1 MNISIEHVTK
11 KIKDATVLKDIC
23 LEMKGGTVYGLQ
35 GKNGSGKTMLMRA
48 ISGLIRPTSGRIVIN
63 GEQLHKNISI
73 PRSIGL
79 LLENPSLLPEYDA
92 SQNLKLLAKMQ
103 GGVPEEEIRQLIRDV
118 GLDDAGHKKVEKYS
132 LGMKQRLGIA
142 AAILGSPDII
152 LLDEPIN
159 AIDGEGVEEIR
170 SLILSLKNEK
180 RIIIVACHDKEEM
193 NLLADEIVHLRDGR
207 IEGQENGVA
216 DAVRQVLNYY
226 KVRNP
231 GTLLDHWL
239 IMTAGTQPYQPN
251 TLHSYKFPTIW
262 LIMQAFMLLVVNGY
276 TSGDLEEHGSVMIVK
291 SRSRAGWWLSKC
303 VWCMFSTLLAY
314 VIYYIPMF
322 LIFAWRGIP
331 MKMHLTKRLVTT
343 SVEGFLNWKTADVC
357 AVVLFI
363 PVAVMMFLCLLQML
377 LEVVWSPA
385 VAIILLLVIQGISA
399 YKQSVFLWGNWGIP
413 VRMLKTPIG
422 YIGNLRCSIAGIIV
436 CIVIGTILFKR
447 RDLLFKE

>member
-103 GGVPEEEIRQLIRDV
+103 GGVPEDEIRQLIRDV
-118 GLDDAGHKKVEKYS
+118 GLEDAGHKKVEKYS

-170 SLILSLKNEK
+170 SHILSLKNEK

-207 IEGQENGVA
+207 IEGQENGGA
-216 DAVRQVLNYY
+216 A
-226 KVRNP
+226 
-231 GTLLDHWL
+231 
-239 IMTAGTQPYQPN
+239 
-251 TLHSYKFPTIW
+251 
-262 LIMQAFMLLVVNGY
+262 
-276 TSGDLEEHGSVMIVK
+276 
-291 SRSRAGWWLSKC
+291 
-303 VWCMFSTLLAY
+303 
-314 VIYYIPMF
+314 
-322 LIFAWRGIP
+322 
-331 MKMHLTKRLVTT
+331 
-343 SVEGFLNWKTADVC
+343 
-357 AVVLFI
+357 
-363 PVAVMMFLCLLQML
+363 
-377 LEVVWSPA
+377 
-385 VAIILLLVIQGISA
+385 
-399 YKQSVFLWGNWGIP
+399 
-413 VRMLKTPIG
+413 
-422 YIGNLRCSIAGIIV
+422 
-436 CIVIGTILFKR
+436 
-447 RDLLFKE
+447 

>member
-159 AIDGEGVEEIR
+159 AIDGEGVDEIR

-207 IEGQENGVA
+207 IEGQENGGA
-216 DAVRQVLNYY
+216 A
-226 KVRNP
+226 
-231 GTLLDHWL
+231 
-239 IMTAGTQPYQPN
+239 
-251 TLHSYKFPTIW
+251 
-262 LIMQAFMLLVVNGY
+262 
-276 TSGDLEEHGSVMIVK
+276 
-291 SRSRAGWWLSKC
+291 
-303 VWCMFSTLLAY
+303 
-314 VIYYIPMF
+314 
-322 LIFAWRGIP
+322 
-331 MKMHLTKRLVTT
+331 
-343 SVEGFLNWKTADVC
+343 
-357 AVVLFI
+357 
-363 PVAVMMFLCLLQML
+363 
-377 LEVVWSPA
+377 
-385 VAIILLLVIQGISA
+385 
-399 YKQSVFLWGNWGIP
+399 
-413 VRMLKTPIG
+413 
-422 YIGNLRCSIAGIIV
+422 
-436 CIVIGTILFKR
+436 
-447 RDLLFKE
+447 

>member
-23 LEMKGGTVYGLQ
+23 LERKGGTVYGLQ

-92 SQNLKLLAKMQ
+92 FQNLKLLAKMQ

-118 GLDDAGHKKVEKYS
+118 GLEDAGHKKVEKYS

-207 IEGQENGVA
+207 IEGQENGGA
-216 DAVRQVLNYY
+216 A
-226 KVRNP
+226 
-231 GTLLDHWL
+231 
-239 IMTAGTQPYQPN
+239 
-251 TLHSYKFPTIW
+251 
-262 LIMQAFMLLVVNGY
+262 
-276 TSGDLEEHGSVMIVK
+276 
-291 SRSRAGWWLSKC
+291 
-303 VWCMFSTLLAY
+303 
-314 VIYYIPMF
+314 
-322 LIFAWRGIP
+322 
-331 MKMHLTKRLVTT
+331 
-343 SVEGFLNWKTADVC
+343 
-357 AVVLFI
+357 
-363 PVAVMMFLCLLQML
+363 
-377 LEVVWSPA
+377 
-385 VAIILLLVIQGISA
+385 
-399 YKQSVFLWGNWGIP
+399 
-413 VRMLKTPIG
+413 
-422 YIGNLRCSIAGIIV
+422 
-436 CIVIGTILFKR
+436 
-447 RDLLFKE
+447 

>member
-11 KIKDATVLKDIC
+11 KIKNATVLKDIC
-23 LEMKGGTVYGLQ
+23 LEMKVGTVYGLQ

-118 GLDDAGHKKVEKYS
+118 GLEDAGHKKVEKYS

-207 IEGQENGVA
+207 IEGQENGGA
-216 DAVRQVLNYY
+216 A
-226 KVRNP
+226 
-231 GTLLDHWL
+231 
-239 IMTAGTQPYQPN
+239 
-251 TLHSYKFPTIW
+251 
-262 LIMQAFMLLVVNGY
+262 
-276 TSGDLEEHGSVMIVK
+276 
-291 SRSRAGWWLSKC
+291 
-303 VWCMFSTLLAY
+303 
-314 VIYYIPMF
+314 
-322 LIFAWRGIP
+322 
-331 MKMHLTKRLVTT
+331 
-343 SVEGFLNWKTADVC
+343 
-357 AVVLFI
+357 
-363 PVAVMMFLCLLQML
+363 
-377 LEVVWSPA
+377 
-385 VAIILLLVIQGISA
+385 
-399 YKQSVFLWGNWGIP
+399 
-413 VRMLKTPIG
+413 
-422 YIGNLRCSIAGIIV
+422 
-436 CIVIGTILFKR
+436 
-447 RDLLFKE
+447 

>member
-79 LLENPSLLPEYDA
+79 LLENPSPLPEYDA

-207 IEGQENGVA
+207 IEGQENGGA
-216 DAVRQVLNYY
+216 A
-226 KVRNP
+226 
-231 GTLLDHWL
+231 
-239 IMTAGTQPYQPN
+239 
-251 TLHSYKFPTIW
+251 
-262 LIMQAFMLLVVNGY
+262 
-276 TSGDLEEHGSVMIVK
+276 
-291 SRSRAGWWLSKC
+291 
-303 VWCMFSTLLAY
+303 
-314 VIYYIPMF
+314 
-322 LIFAWRGIP
+322 
-331 MKMHLTKRLVTT
+331 
-343 SVEGFLNWKTADVC
+343 
-357 AVVLFI
+357 
-363 PVAVMMFLCLLQML
+363 
-377 LEVVWSPA
+377 
-385 VAIILLLVIQGISA
+385 
-399 YKQSVFLWGNWGIP
+399 
-413 VRMLKTPIG
+413 
-422 YIGNLRCSIAGIIV
+422 
-436 CIVIGTILFKR
+436 
-447 RDLLFKE
+447 

>member
-142 AAILGSPDII
+142 AAILGSPAII

-207 IEGQENGVA
+207 IEGQENGGA
-216 DAVRQVLNYY
+216 A
-226 KVRNP
+226 
-231 GTLLDHWL
+231 
-239 IMTAGTQPYQPN
+239 
-251 TLHSYKFPTIW
+251 
-262 LIMQAFMLLVVNGY
+262 
-276 TSGDLEEHGSVMIVK
+276 
-291 SRSRAGWWLSKC
+291 
-303 VWCMFSTLLAY
+303 
-314 VIYYIPMF
+314 
-322 LIFAWRGIP
+322 
-331 MKMHLTKRLVTT
+331 
-343 SVEGFLNWKTADVC
+343 
-357 AVVLFI
+357 
-363 PVAVMMFLCLLQML
+363 
-377 LEVVWSPA
+377 
-385 VAIILLLVIQGISA
+385 
-399 YKQSVFLWGNWGIP
+399 
-413 VRMLKTPIG
+413 
-422 YIGNLRCSIAGIIV
+422 
-436 CIVIGTILFKR
+436 
-447 RDLLFKE
+447 

>member
-118 GLDDAGHKKVEKYS
+118 GLDDAGHKKGEKYS

-207 IEGQENGVA
+207 IEGQENGGA
-216 DAVRQVLNYY
+216 A
-226 KVRNP
+226 
-231 GTLLDHWL
+231 
-239 IMTAGTQPYQPN
+239 
-251 TLHSYKFPTIW
+251 
-262 LIMQAFMLLVVNGY
+262 
-276 TSGDLEEHGSVMIVK
+276 
-291 SRSRAGWWLSKC
+291 
-303 VWCMFSTLLAY
+303 
-314 VIYYIPMF
+314 
-322 LIFAWRGIP
+322 
-331 MKMHLTKRLVTT
+331 
-343 SVEGFLNWKTADVC
+343 
-357 AVVLFI
+357 
-363 PVAVMMFLCLLQML
+363 
-377 LEVVWSPA
+377 
-385 VAIILLLVIQGISA
+385 
-399 YKQSVFLWGNWGIP
+399 
-413 VRMLKTPIG
+413 
-422 YIGNLRCSIAGIIV
+422 
-436 CIVIGTILFKR
+436 
-447 RDLLFKE
+447 

>member
-1 MNISIEHVTK
+1 MNISIEPVTK

-103 GGVPEEEIRQLIRDV
+103 GGVPEDEIRQLIRDV
-118 GLDDAGHKKVEKYS
+118 GLEDAGHKKVEKYS

-142 AAILGSPDII
+142 ASILGSPDII

-207 IEGQENGVA
+207 IEGQENGGA
-216 DAVRQVLNYY
+216 A
-226 KVRNP
+226 
-231 GTLLDHWL
+231 
-239 IMTAGTQPYQPN
+239 
-251 TLHSYKFPTIW
+251 
-262 LIMQAFMLLVVNGY
+262 
-276 TSGDLEEHGSVMIVK
+276 
-291 SRSRAGWWLSKC
+291 
-303 VWCMFSTLLAY
+303 
-314 VIYYIPMF
+314 
-322 LIFAWRGIP
+322 
-331 MKMHLTKRLVTT
+331 
-343 SVEGFLNWKTADVC
+343 
-357 AVVLFI
+357 
-363 PVAVMMFLCLLQML
+363 
-377 LEVVWSPA
+377 
-385 VAIILLLVIQGISA
+385 
-399 YKQSVFLWGNWGIP
+399 
-413 VRMLKTPIG
+413 
-422 YIGNLRCSIAGIIV
+422 
-436 CIVIGTILFKR
+436 
-447 RDLLFKE
+447 

>member
-132 LGMKQRLGIA
+132 LGMKQKLGIA

-207 IEGQENGVA
+207 IEGQENGGA
-216 DAVRQVLNYY
+216 A
-226 KVRNP
+226 
-231 GTLLDHWL
+231 
-239 IMTAGTQPYQPN
+239 
-251 TLHSYKFPTIW
+251 
-262 LIMQAFMLLVVNGY
+262 
-276 TSGDLEEHGSVMIVK
+276 
-291 SRSRAGWWLSKC
+291 
-303 VWCMFSTLLAY
+303 
-314 VIYYIPMF
+314 
-322 LIFAWRGIP
+322 
-331 MKMHLTKRLVTT
+331 
-343 SVEGFLNWKTADVC
+343 
-357 AVVLFI
+357 
-363 PVAVMMFLCLLQML
+363 
-377 LEVVWSPA
+377 
-385 VAIILLLVIQGISA
+385 
-399 YKQSVFLWGNWGIP
+399 
-413 VRMLKTPIG
+413 
-422 YIGNLRCSIAGIIV
+422 
-436 CIVIGTILFKR
+436 
-447 RDLLFKE
+447 

>member
-92 SQNLKLLAKMQ
+92 FQNLKLLAKMQ

-118 GLDDAGHKKVEKYS
+118 GLEDAGHKKVEKYS

-142 AAILGSPDII
+142 AAILGSRDII

-207 IEGQENGVA
+207 IEGQENGGA
-216 DAVRQVLNYY
+216 A
-226 KVRNP
+226 
-231 GTLLDHWL
+231 
-239 IMTAGTQPYQPN
+239 
-251 TLHSYKFPTIW
+251 
-262 LIMQAFMLLVVNGY
+262 
-276 TSGDLEEHGSVMIVK
+276 
-291 SRSRAGWWLSKC
+291 
-303 VWCMFSTLLAY
+303 
-314 VIYYIPMF
+314 
-322 LIFAWRGIP
+322 
-331 MKMHLTKRLVTT
+331 
-343 SVEGFLNWKTADVC
+343 
-357 AVVLFI
+357 
-363 PVAVMMFLCLLQML
+363 
-377 LEVVWSPA
+377 
-385 VAIILLLVIQGISA
+385 
-399 YKQSVFLWGNWGIP
+399 
-413 VRMLKTPIG
+413 
-422 YIGNLRCSIAGIIV
+422 
-436 CIVIGTILFKR
+436 
-447 RDLLFKE
+447 

>member
-118 GLDDAGHKKVEKYS
+118 GLEDAGHKKVEKYS

-180 RIIIVACHDKEEM
+180 WIIIVACHDKEEM

-207 IEGQENGVA
+207 IEGQENGGA
-216 DAVRQVLNYY
+216 A
-226 KVRNP
+226 
-231 GTLLDHWL
+231 
-239 IMTAGTQPYQPN
+239 
-251 TLHSYKFPTIW
+251 
-262 LIMQAFMLLVVNGY
+262 
-276 TSGDLEEHGSVMIVK
+276 
-291 SRSRAGWWLSKC
+291 
-303 VWCMFSTLLAY
+303 
-314 VIYYIPMF
+314 
-322 LIFAWRGIP
+322 
-331 MKMHLTKRLVTT
+331 
-343 SVEGFLNWKTADVC
+343 
-357 AVVLFI
+357 
-363 PVAVMMFLCLLQML
+363 
-377 LEVVWSPA
+377 
-385 VAIILLLVIQGISA
+385 
-399 YKQSVFLWGNWGIP
+399 
-413 VRMLKTPIG
+413 
-422 YIGNLRCSIAGIIV
+422 
-436 CIVIGTILFKR
+436 
-447 RDLLFKE
+447 

>member
-92 SQNLKLLAKMQ
+92 SQNLKLLAKIQ

-207 IEGQENGVA
+207 IEGQENGGA
-216 DAVRQVLNYY
+216 A
-226 KVRNP
+226 
-231 GTLLDHWL
+231 
-239 IMTAGTQPYQPN
+239 
-251 TLHSYKFPTIW
+251 
-262 LIMQAFMLLVVNGY
+262 
-276 TSGDLEEHGSVMIVK
+276 
-291 SRSRAGWWLSKC
+291 
-303 VWCMFSTLLAY
+303 
-314 VIYYIPMF
+314 
-322 LIFAWRGIP
+322 
-331 MKMHLTKRLVTT
+331 
-343 SVEGFLNWKTADVC
+343 
-357 AVVLFI
+357 
-363 PVAVMMFLCLLQML
+363 
-377 LEVVWSPA
+377 
-385 VAIILLLVIQGISA
+385 
-399 YKQSVFLWGNWGIP
+399 
-413 VRMLKTPIG
+413 
-422 YIGNLRCSIAGIIV
+422 
-436 CIVIGTILFKR
+436 
-447 RDLLFKE
+447 

>member
-207 IEGQENGVA
+207 IEGQETGGA
-216 DAVRQVLNYY
+216 A
-226 KVRNP
+226 
-231 GTLLDHWL
+231 
-239 IMTAGTQPYQPN
+239 
-251 TLHSYKFPTIW
+251 
-262 LIMQAFMLLVVNGY
+262 
-276 TSGDLEEHGSVMIVK
+276 
-291 SRSRAGWWLSKC
+291 
-303 VWCMFSTLLAY
+303 
-314 VIYYIPMF
+314 
-322 LIFAWRGIP
+322 
-331 MKMHLTKRLVTT
+331 
-343 SVEGFLNWKTADVC
+343 
-357 AVVLFI
+357 
-363 PVAVMMFLCLLQML
+363 
-377 LEVVWSPA
+377 
-385 VAIILLLVIQGISA
+385 
-399 YKQSVFLWGNWGIP
+399 
-413 VRMLKTPIG
+413 
-422 YIGNLRCSIAGIIV
+422 
-436 CIVIGTILFKR
+436 
-447 RDLLFKE
+447 

>member
-11 KIKDATVLKDIC
+11 KIKNATVLKDIC
-23 LEMKGGTVYGLQ
+23 LEMKGGTVYDLQ

-118 GLDDAGHKKVEKYS
+118 GLEDAGHKKVEKYS

-207 IEGQENGVA
+207 IEGQENGGA
-216 DAVRQVLNYY
+216 A
-226 KVRNP
+226 
-231 GTLLDHWL
+231 
-239 IMTAGTQPYQPN
+239 
-251 TLHSYKFPTIW
+251 
-262 LIMQAFMLLVVNGY
+262 
-276 TSGDLEEHGSVMIVK
+276 
-291 SRSRAGWWLSKC
+291 
-303 VWCMFSTLLAY
+303 
-314 VIYYIPMF
+314 
-322 LIFAWRGIP
+322 
-331 MKMHLTKRLVTT
+331 
-343 SVEGFLNWKTADVC
+343 
-357 AVVLFI
+357 
-363 PVAVMMFLCLLQML
+363 
-377 LEVVWSPA
+377 
-385 VAIILLLVIQGISA
+385 
-399 YKQSVFLWGNWGIP
+399 
-413 VRMLKTPIG
+413 
-422 YIGNLRCSIAGIIV
+422 
-436 CIVIGTILFKR
+436 
-447 RDLLFKE
+447 

>member
-48 ISGLIRPTSGRIVIN
+48 ISGLIRPKSGRIVIN

-207 IEGQENGVA
+207 IEGQENGGA
-216 DAVRQVLNYY
+216 A
-226 KVRNP
+226 
-231 GTLLDHWL
+231 
-239 IMTAGTQPYQPN
+239 
-251 TLHSYKFPTIW
+251 
-262 LIMQAFMLLVVNGY
+262 
-276 TSGDLEEHGSVMIVK
+276 
-291 SRSRAGWWLSKC
+291 
-303 VWCMFSTLLAY
+303 
-314 VIYYIPMF
+314 
-322 LIFAWRGIP
+322 
-331 MKMHLTKRLVTT
+331 
-343 SVEGFLNWKTADVC
+343 
-357 AVVLFI
+357 
-363 PVAVMMFLCLLQML
+363 
-377 LEVVWSPA
+377 
-385 VAIILLLVIQGISA
+385 
-399 YKQSVFLWGNWGIP
+399 
-413 VRMLKTPIG
+413 
-422 YIGNLRCSIAGIIV
+422 
-436 CIVIGTILFKR
+436 
-447 RDLLFKE
+447 

>member
-48 ISGLIRPTSGRIVIN
+48 ISGTGSVPTSGRIVIN

-207 IEGQENGVA
+207 IEGQENGGA
-216 DAVRQVLNYY
+216 A
-226 KVRNP
+226 
-231 GTLLDHWL
+231 
-239 IMTAGTQPYQPN
+239 
-251 TLHSYKFPTIW
+251 
-262 LIMQAFMLLVVNGY
+262 
-276 TSGDLEEHGSVMIVK
+276 
-291 SRSRAGWWLSKC
+291 
-303 VWCMFSTLLAY
+303 
-314 VIYYIPMF
+314 
-322 LIFAWRGIP
+322 
-331 MKMHLTKRLVTT
+331 
-343 SVEGFLNWKTADVC
+343 
-357 AVVLFI
+357 
-363 PVAVMMFLCLLQML
+363 
-377 LEVVWSPA
+377 
-385 VAIILLLVIQGISA
+385 
-399 YKQSVFLWGNWGIP
+399 
-413 VRMLKTPIG
+413 
-422 YIGNLRCSIAGIIV
+422 
-436 CIVIGTILFKR
+436 
-447 RDLLFKE
+447 

>member
-103 GGVPEEEIRQLIRDV
+103 GGVPEEEIRQLIRNV
-118 GLDDAGHKKVEKYS
+118 RLDDAGHKKVEKYS

-207 IEGQENGVA
+207 IEGQENGGA
-216 DAVRQVLNYY
+216 A
-226 KVRNP
+226 
-231 GTLLDHWL
+231 
-239 IMTAGTQPYQPN
+239 
-251 TLHSYKFPTIW
+251 
-262 LIMQAFMLLVVNGY
+262 
-276 TSGDLEEHGSVMIVK
+276 
-291 SRSRAGWWLSKC
+291 
-303 VWCMFSTLLAY
+303 
-314 VIYYIPMF
+314 
-322 LIFAWRGIP
+322 
-331 MKMHLTKRLVTT
+331 
-343 SVEGFLNWKTADVC
+343 
-357 AVVLFI
+357 
-363 PVAVMMFLCLLQML
+363 
-377 LEVVWSPA
+377 
-385 VAIILLLVIQGISA
+385 
-399 YKQSVFLWGNWGIP
+399 
-413 VRMLKTPIG
+413 
-422 YIGNLRCSIAGIIV
+422 
-436 CIVIGTILFKR
+436 
-447 RDLLFKE
+447 

>member
-79 LLENPSLLPEYDA
+79 LLENPSLLPEYDV

-118 GLDDAGHKKVEKYS
+118 GLEDAGHKKVEKYS

-207 IEGQENGVA
+207 IEGQENGGA
-216 DAVRQVLNYY
+216 A
-226 KVRNP
+226 
-231 GTLLDHWL
+231 
-239 IMTAGTQPYQPN
+239 
-251 TLHSYKFPTIW
+251 
-262 LIMQAFMLLVVNGY
+262 
-276 TSGDLEEHGSVMIVK
+276 
-291 SRSRAGWWLSKC
+291 
-303 VWCMFSTLLAY
+303 
-314 VIYYIPMF
+314 
-322 LIFAWRGIP
+322 
-331 MKMHLTKRLVTT
+331 
-343 SVEGFLNWKTADVC
+343 
-357 AVVLFI
+357 
-363 PVAVMMFLCLLQML
+363 
-377 LEVVWSPA
+377 
-385 VAIILLLVIQGISA
+385 
-399 YKQSVFLWGNWGIP
+399 
-413 VRMLKTPIG
+413 
-422 YIGNLRCSIAGIIV
+422 
-436 CIVIGTILFKR
+436 
-447 RDLLFKE
+447 

>member
-118 GLDDAGHKKVEKYS
+118 GLDDTGHKKVEKYS

-207 IEGQENGVA
+207 IEGQENGGA
-216 DAVRQVLNYY
+216 A
-226 KVRNP
+226 
-231 GTLLDHWL
+231 
-239 IMTAGTQPYQPN
+239 
-251 TLHSYKFPTIW
+251 
-262 LIMQAFMLLVVNGY
+262 
-276 TSGDLEEHGSVMIVK
+276 
-291 SRSRAGWWLSKC
+291 
-303 VWCMFSTLLAY
+303 
-314 VIYYIPMF
+314 
-322 LIFAWRGIP
+322 
-331 MKMHLTKRLVTT
+331 
-343 SVEGFLNWKTADVC
+343 
-357 AVVLFI
+357 
-363 PVAVMMFLCLLQML
+363 
-377 LEVVWSPA
+377 
-385 VAIILLLVIQGISA
+385 
-399 YKQSVFLWGNWGIP
+399 
-413 VRMLKTPIG
+413 
-422 YIGNLRCSIAGIIV
+422 
-436 CIVIGTILFKR
+436 
-447 RDLLFKE
+447 

>member
-118 GLDDAGHKKVEKYS
+118 GLEDARHKKVEKYS

-207 IEGQENGVA
+207 IEGQENGGA
-216 DAVRQVLNYY
+216 A
-226 KVRNP
+226 
-231 GTLLDHWL
+231 
-239 IMTAGTQPYQPN
+239 
-251 TLHSYKFPTIW
+251 
-262 LIMQAFMLLVVNGY
+262 
-276 TSGDLEEHGSVMIVK
+276 
-291 SRSRAGWWLSKC
+291 
-303 VWCMFSTLLAY
+303 
-314 VIYYIPMF
+314 
-322 LIFAWRGIP
+322 
-331 MKMHLTKRLVTT
+331 
-343 SVEGFLNWKTADVC
+343 
-357 AVVLFI
+357 
-363 PVAVMMFLCLLQML
+363 
-377 LEVVWSPA
+377 
-385 VAIILLLVIQGISA
+385 
-399 YKQSVFLWGNWGIP
+399 
-413 VRMLKTPIG
+413 
-422 YIGNLRCSIAGIIV
+422 
-436 CIVIGTILFKR
+436 
-447 RDLLFKE
+447 

>member
-79 LLENPSLLPEYDA
+79 LLENPSLLPEYDV

-207 IEGQENGVA
+207 IEGQENGGA
-216 DAVRQVLNYY
+216 A
-226 KVRNP
+226 
-231 GTLLDHWL
+231 
-239 IMTAGTQPYQPN
+239 
-251 TLHSYKFPTIW
+251 
-262 LIMQAFMLLVVNGY
+262 
-276 TSGDLEEHGSVMIVK
+276 
-291 SRSRAGWWLSKC
+291 
-303 VWCMFSTLLAY
+303 
-314 VIYYIPMF
+314 
-322 LIFAWRGIP
+322 
-331 MKMHLTKRLVTT
+331 
-343 SVEGFLNWKTADVC
+343 
-357 AVVLFI
+357 
-363 PVAVMMFLCLLQML
+363 
-377 LEVVWSPA
+377 
-385 VAIILLLVIQGISA
+385 
-399 YKQSVFLWGNWGIP
+399 
-413 VRMLKTPIG
+413 
-422 YIGNLRCSIAGIIV
+422 
-436 CIVIGTILFKR
+436 
-447 RDLLFKE
+447 

>member
-73 PRSIGL
+73 QRSIGL

-103 GGVPEEEIRQLIRDV
+103 GGVPEDEIRQLIRDV
-118 GLDDAGHKKVEKYS
+118 GLEDAGHKKVEKYS

-207 IEGQENGVA
+207 IEGQENGGA
-216 DAVRQVLNYY
+216 A
-226 KVRNP
+226 
-231 GTLLDHWL
+231 
-239 IMTAGTQPYQPN
+239 
-251 TLHSYKFPTIW
+251 
-262 LIMQAFMLLVVNGY
+262 
-276 TSGDLEEHGSVMIVK
+276 
-291 SRSRAGWWLSKC
+291 
-303 VWCMFSTLLAY
+303 
-314 VIYYIPMF
+314 
-322 LIFAWRGIP
+322 
-331 MKMHLTKRLVTT
+331 
-343 SVEGFLNWKTADVC
+343 
-357 AVVLFI
+357 
-363 PVAVMMFLCLLQML
+363 
-377 LEVVWSPA
+377 
-385 VAIILLLVIQGISA
+385 
-399 YKQSVFLWGNWGIP
+399 
-413 VRMLKTPIG
+413 
-422 YIGNLRCSIAGIIV
+422 
-436 CIVIGTILFKR
+436 
-447 RDLLFKE
+447 

>member
-11 KIKDATVLKDIC
+11 KIKNATVLKDIC

-63 GEQLHKNISI
+63 GEQLQKNISI

-118 GLDDAGHKKVEKYS
+118 GLEDAGHKKVEKYS

-207 IEGQENGVA
+207 IEGQENGGA
-216 DAVRQVLNYY
+216 A
-226 KVRNP
+226 
-231 GTLLDHWL
+231 
-239 IMTAGTQPYQPN
+239 
-251 TLHSYKFPTIW
+251 
-262 LIMQAFMLLVVNGY
+262 
-276 TSGDLEEHGSVMIVK
+276 
-291 SRSRAGWWLSKC
+291 
-303 VWCMFSTLLAY
+303 
-314 VIYYIPMF
+314 
-322 LIFAWRGIP
+322 
-331 MKMHLTKRLVTT
+331 
-343 SVEGFLNWKTADVC
+343 
-357 AVVLFI
+357 
-363 PVAVMMFLCLLQML
+363 
-377 LEVVWSPA
+377 
-385 VAIILLLVIQGISA
+385 
-399 YKQSVFLWGNWGIP
+399 
-413 VRMLKTPIG
+413 
-422 YIGNLRCSIAGIIV
+422 
-436 CIVIGTILFKR
+436 
-447 RDLLFKE
+447 

>member
-1 MNISIEHVTK
+1 MTK
-11 KIKDATVLKDIC
+11 KIKNATVLKDIC

-118 GLDDAGHKKVEKYS
+118 GLEDAGHKKVEKYS

-207 IEGQENGVA
+207 IEGQENGGA
-216 DAVRQVLNYY
+216 A
-226 KVRNP
+226 
-231 GTLLDHWL
+231 
-239 IMTAGTQPYQPN
+239 
-251 TLHSYKFPTIW
+251 
-262 LIMQAFMLLVVNGY
+262 
-276 TSGDLEEHGSVMIVK
+276 
-291 SRSRAGWWLSKC
+291 
-303 VWCMFSTLLAY
+303 
-314 VIYYIPMF
+314 
-322 LIFAWRGIP
+322 
-331 MKMHLTKRLVTT
+331 
-343 SVEGFLNWKTADVC
+343 
-357 AVVLFI
+357 
-363 PVAVMMFLCLLQML
+363 
-377 LEVVWSPA
+377 
-385 VAIILLLVIQGISA
+385 
-399 YKQSVFLWGNWGIP
+399 
-413 VRMLKTPIG
+413 
-422 YIGNLRCSIAGIIV
+422 
-436 CIVIGTILFKR
+436 
-447 RDLLFKE
+447 

>member
-11 KIKDATVLKDIC
+11 KIKNATVLKDIC

-118 GLDDAGHKKVEKYS
+118 GLEDAGHKKVEKYS

-207 IEGQENGVA
+207 IEGQENGGA
-216 DAVRQVLNYY
+216 A
-226 KVRNP
+226 
-231 GTLLDHWL
+231 W
-239 IMTAGTQPYQPN
+239 
-251 TLHSYKFPTIW
+251 S
-262 LIMQAFMLLVVNGY
+262 
-276 TSGDLEEHGSVMIVK
+276 LEG
-291 SRSRAGWWLSKC
+291 C
-303 VWCMFSTLLAY
+303 
-314 VIYYIPMF
+314 
-322 LIFAWRGIP
+322 
-331 MKMHLTKRLVTT
+331 
-343 SVEGFLNWKTADVC
+343 
-357 AVVLFI
+357 
-363 PVAVMMFLCLLQML
+363 
-377 LEVVWSPA
+377 
-385 VAIILLLVIQGISA
+385 
-399 YKQSVFLWGNWGIP
+399 
-413 VRMLKTPIG
+413 
-422 YIGNLRCSIAGIIV
+422 
-436 CIVIGTILFKR
+436 
-447 RDLLFKE
+447 

>member
-152 LLDEPIN
+152 LLDELIN

-207 IEGQENGVA
+207 IEGQENGGA
-216 DAVRQVLNYY
+216 A
-226 KVRNP
+226 
-231 GTLLDHWL
+231 
-239 IMTAGTQPYQPN
+239 
-251 TLHSYKFPTIW
+251 
-262 LIMQAFMLLVVNGY
+262 
-276 TSGDLEEHGSVMIVK
+276 
-291 SRSRAGWWLSKC
+291 
-303 VWCMFSTLLAY
+303 
-314 VIYYIPMF
+314 
-322 LIFAWRGIP
+322 
-331 MKMHLTKRLVTT
+331 
-343 SVEGFLNWKTADVC
+343 
-357 AVVLFI
+357 
-363 PVAVMMFLCLLQML
+363 
-377 LEVVWSPA
+377 
-385 VAIILLLVIQGISA
+385 
-399 YKQSVFLWGNWGIP
+399 
-413 VRMLKTPIG
+413 
-422 YIGNLRCSIAGIIV
+422 
-436 CIVIGTILFKR
+436 
-447 RDLLFKE
+447 

>member
-159 AIDGEGVEEIR
+159 AIGGEGVEEIR

-207 IEGQENGVA
+207 IEGQENGGA
-216 DAVRQVLNYY
+216 A
-226 KVRNP
+226 
-231 GTLLDHWL
+231 
-239 IMTAGTQPYQPN
+239 
-251 TLHSYKFPTIW
+251 
-262 LIMQAFMLLVVNGY
+262 
-276 TSGDLEEHGSVMIVK
+276 
-291 SRSRAGWWLSKC
+291 
-303 VWCMFSTLLAY
+303 
-314 VIYYIPMF
+314 
-322 LIFAWRGIP
+322 
-331 MKMHLTKRLVTT
+331 
-343 SVEGFLNWKTADVC
+343 
-357 AVVLFI
+357 
-363 PVAVMMFLCLLQML
+363 
-377 LEVVWSPA
+377 
-385 VAIILLLVIQGISA
+385 
-399 YKQSVFLWGNWGIP
+399 
-413 VRMLKTPIG
+413 
-422 YIGNLRCSIAGIIV
+422 
-436 CIVIGTILFKR
+436 
-447 RDLLFKE
+447 

>member
-193 NLLADEIVHLRDGR
+193 NLLADEIVHLSDGR
-207 IEGQENGVA
+207 IEGQENGGA
-216 DAVRQVLNYY
+216 A
-226 KVRNP
+226 
-231 GTLLDHWL
+231 
-239 IMTAGTQPYQPN
+239 
-251 TLHSYKFPTIW
+251 
-262 LIMQAFMLLVVNGY
+262 
-276 TSGDLEEHGSVMIVK
+276 
-291 SRSRAGWWLSKC
+291 
-303 VWCMFSTLLAY
+303 
-314 VIYYIPMF
+314 
-322 LIFAWRGIP
+322 
-331 MKMHLTKRLVTT
+331 
-343 SVEGFLNWKTADVC
+343 
-357 AVVLFI
+357 
-363 PVAVMMFLCLLQML
+363 
-377 LEVVWSPA
+377 
-385 VAIILLLVIQGISA
+385 
-399 YKQSVFLWGNWGIP
+399 
-413 VRMLKTPIG
+413 
-422 YIGNLRCSIAGIIV
+422 
-436 CIVIGTILFKR
+436 
-447 RDLLFKE
+447 

>member
-11 KIKDATVLKDIC
+11 KIKNATVLKDIC

-118 GLDDAGHKKVEKYS
+118 GLEDAGHKKVEKYS

-159 AIDGEGVEEIR
+159 AIDGEGMEEIR

-207 IEGQENGVA
+207 IEGQENGGA
-216 DAVRQVLNYY
+216 A
-226 KVRNP
+226 
-231 GTLLDHWL
+231 
-239 IMTAGTQPYQPN
+239 
-251 TLHSYKFPTIW
+251 
-262 LIMQAFMLLVVNGY
+262 
-276 TSGDLEEHGSVMIVK
+276 
-291 SRSRAGWWLSKC
+291 
-303 VWCMFSTLLAY
+303 
-314 VIYYIPMF
+314 
-322 LIFAWRGIP
+322 
-331 MKMHLTKRLVTT
+331 
-343 SVEGFLNWKTADVC
+343 
-357 AVVLFI
+357 
-363 PVAVMMFLCLLQML
+363 
-377 LEVVWSPA
+377 
-385 VAIILLLVIQGISA
+385 
-399 YKQSVFLWGNWGIP
+399 
-413 VRMLKTPIG
+413 
-422 YIGNLRCSIAGIIV
+422 
-436 CIVIGTILFKR
+436 
-447 RDLLFKE
+447 

>member
-92 SQNLKLLAKMQ
+92 FQNLKLLAKMQ

-118 GLDDAGHKKVEKYS
+118 GLEDAGHKKVEKYS

-207 IEGQENGVA
+207 TEGQENGGA
-216 DAVRQVLNYY
+216 A
-226 KVRNP
+226 
-231 GTLLDHWL
+231 
-239 IMTAGTQPYQPN
+239 
-251 TLHSYKFPTIW
+251 
-262 LIMQAFMLLVVNGY
+262 
-276 TSGDLEEHGSVMIVK
+276 
-291 SRSRAGWWLSKC
+291 
-303 VWCMFSTLLAY
+303 
-314 VIYYIPMF
+314 
-322 LIFAWRGIP
+322 
-331 MKMHLTKRLVTT
+331 
-343 SVEGFLNWKTADVC
+343 
-357 AVVLFI
+357 
-363 PVAVMMFLCLLQML
+363 
-377 LEVVWSPA
+377 
-385 VAIILLLVIQGISA
+385 
-399 YKQSVFLWGNWGIP
+399 
-413 VRMLKTPIG
+413 
-422 YIGNLRCSIAGIIV
+422 
-436 CIVIGTILFKR
+436 
-447 RDLLFKE
+447 

>member
-1 MNISIEHVTK
+1 MKISIEHVTK

-207 IEGQENGVA
+207 IEGQENGGA
-216 DAVRQVLNYY
+216 A
-226 KVRNP
+226 
-231 GTLLDHWL
+231 
-239 IMTAGTQPYQPN
+239 
-251 TLHSYKFPTIW
+251 
-262 LIMQAFMLLVVNGY
+262 
-276 TSGDLEEHGSVMIVK
+276 
-291 SRSRAGWWLSKC
+291 
-303 VWCMFSTLLAY
+303 
-314 VIYYIPMF
+314 
-322 LIFAWRGIP
+322 
-331 MKMHLTKRLVTT
+331 
-343 SVEGFLNWKTADVC
+343 
-357 AVVLFI
+357 
-363 PVAVMMFLCLLQML
+363 
-377 LEVVWSPA
+377 
-385 VAIILLLVIQGISA
+385 
-399 YKQSVFLWGNWGIP
+399 
-413 VRMLKTPIG
+413 
-422 YIGNLRCSIAGIIV
+422 
-436 CIVIGTILFKR
+436 
-447 RDLLFKE
+447 

>member
-152 LLDEPIN
+152 LVDEPIN

-207 IEGQENGVA
+207 IEGQENGGA
-216 DAVRQVLNYY
+216 A
-226 KVRNP
+226 
-231 GTLLDHWL
+231 
-239 IMTAGTQPYQPN
+239 
-251 TLHSYKFPTIW
+251 
-262 LIMQAFMLLVVNGY
+262 
-276 TSGDLEEHGSVMIVK
+276 
-291 SRSRAGWWLSKC
+291 
-303 VWCMFSTLLAY
+303 
-314 VIYYIPMF
+314 
-322 LIFAWRGIP
+322 
-331 MKMHLTKRLVTT
+331 
-343 SVEGFLNWKTADVC
+343 
-357 AVVLFI
+357 
-363 PVAVMMFLCLLQML
+363 
-377 LEVVWSPA
+377 
-385 VAIILLLVIQGISA
+385 
-399 YKQSVFLWGNWGIP
+399 
-413 VRMLKTPIG
+413 
-422 YIGNLRCSIAGIIV
+422 
-436 CIVIGTILFKR
+436 
-447 RDLLFKE
+447 

>member
-92 SQNLKLLAKMQ
+92 SQNLKLLSKMQ

-118 GLDDAGHKKVEKYS
+118 GLEDAGHKKVEKYS

-207 IEGQENGVA
+207 IEGQENGGA
-216 DAVRQVLNYY
+216 A
-226 KVRNP
+226 
-231 GTLLDHWL
+231 
-239 IMTAGTQPYQPN
+239 
-251 TLHSYKFPTIW
+251 
-262 LIMQAFMLLVVNGY
+262 
-276 TSGDLEEHGSVMIVK
+276 
-291 SRSRAGWWLSKC
+291 
-303 VWCMFSTLLAY
+303 
-314 VIYYIPMF
+314 
-322 LIFAWRGIP
+322 
-331 MKMHLTKRLVTT
+331 
-343 SVEGFLNWKTADVC
+343 
-357 AVVLFI
+357 
-363 PVAVMMFLCLLQML
+363 
-377 LEVVWSPA
+377 
-385 VAIILLLVIQGISA
+385 
-399 YKQSVFLWGNWGIP
+399 
-413 VRMLKTPIG
+413 
-422 YIGNLRCSIAGIIV
+422 
-436 CIVIGTILFKR
+436 
-447 RDLLFKE
+447 